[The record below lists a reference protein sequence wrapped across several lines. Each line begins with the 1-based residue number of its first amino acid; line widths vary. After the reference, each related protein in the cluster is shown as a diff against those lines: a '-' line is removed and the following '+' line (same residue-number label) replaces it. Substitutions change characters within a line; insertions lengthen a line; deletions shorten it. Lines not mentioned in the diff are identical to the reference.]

1 MGIFTKIFKP
11 GNDQQ
16 KVTSSSNAPNEKT
29 NISTVMSE
37 KIKFSI
43 DGKEC
48 TADKGINLVEAAKE
62 NGIYIPTLCHVE
74 GIKAAGSC
82 RICNVKINGRFMTAC
97 TTSVSDGM
105 VIENVTPEIQELRKI
120 IVETLF
126 VSGNHY
132 CPACEKSGNCE
143 LQALGYKYQMLV
155 PRFPFEFEEKEVDA
169 ESNKFYIDRNRCI
182 LCKRCV
188 RSIKTA
194 DGKSIFA
201 INGRGHKAMINIDH
215 ELANKMNDAE
225 AQHTMD
231 TCPVGSILRKERG
244 YIDPIGS
251 RKYDNEPI
259 GTEIEQ
265 SVNN

>member
-1 MGIFTKIFKP
+1 MSIFTKIFKHE
-11 GNDQQ
+11 NKDH
-16 KVTSSSNAPNEKT
+16 KVVSSPDILNEKT
-29 NISTVMSE
+29 KMSTVMSE
-37 KIKFSI
+37 KVKFSI

-48 TADKGINLVEAAKE
+48 TADKGLNLVEAAKE
-62 NGIYIPTLCHVE
+62 NGVYIPTICHLE

-82 RICNVKINGRFMTAC
+82 RICNVKINGRYMTAC

-155 PRFPFEFEEKEVDA
+155 PRFPYEFEEKEVDA
-169 ESNKFYIDRNRCI
+169 AADKFYIDRNRCI

-188 RSIKTA
+188 RSIKTN
-194 DGKSIFA
+194 DDKGVFA
-201 INGRGHKAMINIDH
+201 ILGRGYKAMINIDH
-215 ELANKMNDAE
+215 NLANKMTDEE

-251 RKYDNEPI
+251 RKYDNEAI
-259 GTEIEQ
+259 GSEIEQ
-265 SVNN
+265 NVTN

>member
-1 MGIFTKIFKP
+1 MAKLFKS
-11 GNDQQ
+11 GNGNHQIVAD
-16 KVTSSSNAPNEKT
+16 TEINHEKSK
-29 NISTVMSE
+29 ISTVMSE
-37 KIKFSI
+37 KVKFSI
-43 DGKEC
+43 DGKQC

-62 NGIYIPTLCHVE
+62 NGVYIPTLCHLE

-97 TTSVSDGM
+97 TTNVADGM

-155 PRFPFEFEEKEVDA
+155 PRFPYEFEEKEVDA
-169 ESNKFYIDRNRCI
+169 KATKFYIDRNRCI

-188 RSIKTA
+188 RSIKTK

-201 INGRGHKAMINIDH
+201 ILGRGHKAMINIDH
-215 ELANKMNDAE
+215 ELANNMTDDE
-225 AQHTMD
+225 AATYND

-244 YIDPIGS
+244 YVDPIGS
-251 RKYDNEPI
+251 RKYDKPI
-259 GTEIEQ
+259 GSEIEQ
-265 SVNN
+265 SVTN